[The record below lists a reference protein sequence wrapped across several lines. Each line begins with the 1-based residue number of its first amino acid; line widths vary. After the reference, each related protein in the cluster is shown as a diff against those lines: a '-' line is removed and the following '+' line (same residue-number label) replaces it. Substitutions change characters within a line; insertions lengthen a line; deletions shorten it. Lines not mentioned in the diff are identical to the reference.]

1 MLQCQGYLNIDQSID
16 DYHIMAC
23 KNYDKTITTI
33 QSTLQHIVARPILK
47 QVGGGG

>member
-16 DYHIMAC
+16 DPLDDDNNLAV
-23 KNYDKTITTI
+23 
-33 QSTLQHIVARPILK
+33 QPILK